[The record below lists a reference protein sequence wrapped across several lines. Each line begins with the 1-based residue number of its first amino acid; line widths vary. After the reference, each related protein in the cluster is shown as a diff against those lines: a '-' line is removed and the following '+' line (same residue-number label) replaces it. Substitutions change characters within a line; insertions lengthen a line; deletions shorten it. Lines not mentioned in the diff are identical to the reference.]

1 MTTDEPKKRVPMPK
15 MVDRKCNRCGRS
27 FQARAA
33 DVKRGW
39 GRFCSKSCKAIKQE
53 QRTGQHRAFVDR
65 RDAYEDGEGP
75 TEFSDAHL
83 FSNEEHDCN
92 KDL

>member
-1 MTTDEPKKRVPMPK
+1 MNATKRAPMPR
-15 MVDRKCNRCGRS
+15 MVDRKCESCGKS
-27 FQARAA
+27 FRARAA

-39 GRFCSKSCKAIKQE
+39 GRFCSKSCKAIRQE
-53 QRTGQHRAFVDR
+53 QRTGQHQEYLER
-65 RDAYEDGEGP
+65 REAYDCGDGP
-75 TEFSDAHL
+75 REFADAHL